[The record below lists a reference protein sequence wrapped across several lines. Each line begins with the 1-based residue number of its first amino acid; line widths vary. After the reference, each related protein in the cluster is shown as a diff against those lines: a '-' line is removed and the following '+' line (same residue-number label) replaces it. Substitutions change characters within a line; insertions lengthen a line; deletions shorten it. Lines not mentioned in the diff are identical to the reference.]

1 MHCTLWLQQVQSQ
14 SLNIFRSLNSLS
26 LPKPKPSCTGLRWG
40 WLWPTPTP
48 FIEAWTGPSLGSFA
62 HRQDKWRINK
72 LLFGP
77 FLQYQNVT
85 ADSGQDRTG
94 LDMARRGEEEPNGTE
109 LCERSLCPLAVD
121 FVVVFLLS
129 PHNVVVAGAAASNTP
144 PALLTKLLKRQSIV
158 QSCRSCLT
166 CFKLT
171 DEDEPTCTIYGPC
184 SRWRKPT
191 SPPSLPSARF
201 LLSFSFTWPK
211 SRNPAAGGGKSEAVG
226 AIAMKMAI
234 TWHKL
239 LSYEF
244 SVWGEFLVNFRREKK
259 KSTLREG
266 ETLLWLEEL
275 QGQNYWEI
283 SGNLNHIYK
292 IFFLYAKND
301 LFFFCDLF
309 LIFLCNVP

>member
-1 MHCTLWLQQVQSQ
+1 MAATSPVPVTKQIQI
-14 SLNIFRSLNSLS
+14 SLSSLS

-121 FVVVFLLS
+121 FLVVFLLS
-129 PHNVVVAGAAASNTP
+129 PHNVVVAGAAASNSP

-191 SPPSLPSARF
+191 SPSLSPQCPLPFIFLIHMTKIEKSSCREREGQQEQSPWKWPSLDINCCRTSFRF
-201 LLSFSFTWPK
+201 
-211 SRNPAAGGGKSEAVG
+211 EA
-226 AIAMKMAI
+226 
-234 TWHKL
+234 
-239 LSYEF
+239 
-244 SVWGEFLVNFRREKK
+244 NF
-259 KSTLREG
+259 
-266 ETLLWLEEL
+266 
-275 QGQNYWEI
+275 
-283 SGNLNHIYK
+283 
-292 IFFLYAKND
+292 
-301 LFFFCDLF
+301 
-309 LIFLCNVP
+309 